1 MDSKGGG
8 QVEERK
14 PFQSKLTPTQRDA
27 IFDGYVEQPSAAER
41 RHYTARAAEEYG
53 VSIQTIHRITRDKKR
68 MKRWLDSL
76 NHAYDLASGQIL
88 QNLGAAVRVQTDLI
102 TREDLPVN
110 MLGLKQNAAV
120 DLMNRA
126 GLKKKDEDANQLVI
140 KFETSGFEVGMP
152 PASEA
157 SEE

>member
-1 MDSKGGG
+1 
-8 QVEERK
+8 
-14 PFQSKLTPTQRDA
+14 
-27 IFDGYVEQPSAAER
+27 
-41 RHYTARAAEEYG
+41 
-53 VSIQTIHRITRDKKR
+53 